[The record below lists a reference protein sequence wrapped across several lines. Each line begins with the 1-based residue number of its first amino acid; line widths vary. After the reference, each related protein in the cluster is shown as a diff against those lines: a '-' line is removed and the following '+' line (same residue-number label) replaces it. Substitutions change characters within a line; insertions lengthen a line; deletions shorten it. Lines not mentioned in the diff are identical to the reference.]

1 MQLVRFQ
8 AVINFVYLIK
18 VKLGCFRCLIKV
30 NSTVPG
36 YHVFNI
42 KVKSA
47 VSGFQVLTKVKS
59 AVSGFQVFDK
69 SKVGCLR
76 FSGV

>member
-1 MQLVRFQ
+1 MYGFRLSLKKK
-8 AVINFVYLIK
+8 YLIK

-59 AVSGFQVFDK
+59 ADSGFQVFDK
-69 SKVGCLR
+69 SKVGCFR
-76 FSGV
+76 FPGV